1 MKMKVWLIA
10 TLGFGLVA
18 SDTTAFG
25 QKTTILKEQYQAKF
39 ILDPTPFP
47 PAGANGTLS
56 IQWQNLAG
64 NQAGII
70 NLQTQGLATG
80 DYALSIIRASDGS
93 NVFLAQFTVAD
104 SGGSGALKS
113 ANQITFPSELNP
125 RDIAQVVV
133 SGLDDTVLL
142 VGDLASPEVKSK
154 SVFHA
159 KVPLVPG
166 TGGPNTVGAAN
177 LTSNSGR
184 KNTTAFG
191 LVASGVPINSVFS
204 LEVNG
209 TEAGMVTSSKSGK
222 VVVKQTAGYFILI
235 QTVRLLDE
243 ASAEVLRVDF

>member
-1 MKMKVWLIA
+1 MKMKVLLIA
-10 TLGFGLVA
+10 ALGFGLMA
-18 SDTTAFG
+18 FDTTAFG
-25 QKTTILKEQYQAKF
+25 QKTTVLKEQYQAKF

-47 PAGANGTLS
+47 PTGANGTAS
-56 IQWQNLAG
+56 VQWQNLAG
-64 NQAGII
+64 IQAGII
-70 NLQTQGLATG
+70 HLQTQGLAAG
-80 DYALSIIRASDGS
+80 DYAFSIIRASDGS
-93 NVFLAQFTVAD
+93 NVFLAQFTVTD

-113 ANQITFPSELNP
+113 ANEIVFPLELNP

-154 SVFHA
+154 SVFQA

-166 TGGPNTVGAAN
+166 ASGPNTVGAAN

-191 LVASGVPINSVFS
+191 LVASGVPVNSTFS

-209 TEAGMVTSSKSGK
+209 TEAGMVASS
-222 VVVKQTAGYFILI
+222 
-235 QTVRLLDE
+235 
-243 ASAEVLRVDF
+243 